1 MNIYQ
6 SIFLALLIGGSNVA
20 NSDSISEKLSALLR
34 PIESMSANFTQQLF
48 DADDSEVELF
58 EGVFKLAKPGKMLWH
73 IKQPMEQKL
82 VSDGEVLWIYDPD
95 LEQVVIES
103 FADKIKSTPIALF
116 NGQVADLDSRYTI
129 TQQHTERST
138 EIFTLSPKDTSSLFS
153 RIDITFVDSVPQ
165 SIAVID
171 TFEQRTLIV
180 FDKLSVNPLFD
191 PSIFSF
197 IIPNQ
202 VDVINNVRWSI

>member
-48 DADDSEVELF
+48 DADDSELELF

-103 FADKIKSTPIALF
+103 FANKIKSTPIALF

-202 VDVINNVRWSI
+202 VDVINNVR

>member
-116 NGQVADLDSRYTI
+116 NGQVADLDTRYTI

>member
-48 DADDSEVELF
+48 DADDSELELF

-202 VDVINNVRWSI
+202 VDVINNVR

>member
-202 VDVINNVRWSI
+202 VDVINNVR

>member
-153 RIDITFVDSVPQ
+153 RIDITFVDSMPQ

-202 VDVINNVRWSI
+202 VDVINNVR

>member
-48 DADDSEVELF
+48 DADDSELELF

-153 RIDITFVDSVPQ
+153 LS
-165 SIAVID
+165 
-171 TFEQRTLIV
+171 LIH
-180 FDKLSVNPLFD
+180 
-191 PSIFSF
+191 I
-197 IIPNQ
+197 
-202 VDVINNVRWSI
+202 

>member
-153 RIDITFVDSVPQ
+153 IIDITFVDSVPQ

-202 VDVINNVRWSI
+202 VDVINNVR

>member
-48 DADDSEVELF
+48 DADDSELELF

-116 NGQVADLDSRYTI
+116 NGQVANLDSRYTI

-202 VDVINNVRWSI
+202 VDVINNVR

>member
-1 MNIYQ
+1 
-6 SIFLALLIGGSNVA
+6 
-20 NSDSISEKLSALLR
+20 
-34 PIESMSANFTQQLF
+34 MSANFTQQLF
-48 DADDSEVELF
+48 DADDSELELF

-138 EIFTLSPKDTSSLFS
+138 EIFTLSPKDTRSLFS

-202 VDVINNVRWSI
+202 VDVINNVR

>member
-1 MNIYQ
+1 VTGVQTCALPIY
-6 SIFLALLIGGSNVA
+6 
-20 NSDSISEKLSALLR
+20 
-34 PIESMSANFTQQLF
+34 
-48 DADDSEVELF
+48 
-58 EGVFKLAKPGKMLWH
+58 
-73 IKQPMEQKL
+73 
-82 VSDGEVLWIYDPD
+82 
-95 LEQVVIES
+95 
-103 FADKIKSTPIALF
+103 
-116 NGQVADLDSRYTI
+116 GQVADLDTRYTI

-202 VDVINNVRWSI
+202 VDVINNVR

>member
-48 DADDSEVELF
+48 DADDSELELF
-58 EGVFKLAKPGKMLWH
+58 KGVFKLAKPGKMLWH

-202 VDVINNVRWSI
+202 VDVINNVR

>member
-180 FDKLSVNPLFD
+180 FDKLSINPLFD

-202 VDVINNVRWSI
+202 VDVINNVR

>member
-48 DADDSEVELF
+48 DSDDSELELF

-202 VDVINNVRWSI
+202 VDVINNVR

>member
-116 NGQVADLDSRYTI
+116 NGQVADLDTRYTI

-202 VDVINNVRWSI
+202 VDVINNVR

>member
-1 MNIYQ
+1 
-6 SIFLALLIGGSNVA
+6 
-20 NSDSISEKLSALLR
+20 
-34 PIESMSANFTQQLF
+34 
-48 DADDSEVELF
+48 
-58 EGVFKLAKPGKMLWH
+58 MLWH

-202 VDVINNVRWSI
+202 VDVINNVR

>member
-48 DADDSEVELF
+48 DADDSELELF

-153 RIDITFVDSVPQ
+153 IIDITFVDSVPQ

-202 VDVINNVRWSI
+202 VDVINNVR

>member
-48 DADDSEVELF
+48 DADDSELELF

-180 FDKLSVNPLFD
+180 FDKLSINPLFD

-202 VDVINNVRWSI
+202 VDVINNVR

>member
-6 SIFLALLIGGSNVA
+6 SIFLALLLGGSNVA

-48 DADDSEVELF
+48 DADDSELELF

-153 RIDITFVDSVPQ
+153 RIDITFVDSMPQ

-202 VDVINNVRWSI
+202 VDVINNVR

>member
-48 DADDSEVELF
+48 DADDSELELF

-165 SIAVID
+165 SLAVID

-202 VDVINNVRWSI
+202 VDVINNVR

>member
-103 FADKIKSTPIALF
+103 YADKIKSTPIALF

-202 VDVINNVRWSI
+202 VDVINNVR

>member
-103 FADKIKSTPIALF
+103 FAGKIKSTPIALF

-202 VDVINNVRWSI
+202 VDVINNVR

>member
-48 DADDSEVELF
+48 DADDSELELF

>member
-20 NSDSISEKLSALLR
+20 NSDSISEKLPALLR

-48 DADDSEVELF
+48 EADDSEVELF

-103 FADKIKSTPIALF
+103 FADKIKSTPITLF

-202 VDVINNVRWSI
+202 VDVINNVR

>member
-20 NSDSISEKLSALLR
+20 SSDSISEKLSALLR

-48 DADDSEVELF
+48 DADDSELELF

-202 VDVINNVRWSI
+202 VDVINNVR

>member
-48 DADDSEVELF
+48 DADDSELELF

-138 EIFTLSPKDTSSLFS
+138 EIFTLSPKDTRSLFS

-202 VDVINNVRWSI
+202 VDVINNVR

>member
-6 SIFLALLIGGSNVA
+6 SIFLALLIWGSNVA
-20 NSDSISEKLSALLR
+20 SSDSISEKLSALLR

-202 VDVINNVRWSI
+202 VDVINNVR

>member
-48 DADDSEVELF
+48 DADDSELELF

-116 NGQVADLDSRYTI
+116 NGQVADLDTRYTI

-202 VDVINNVRWSI
+202 VDVINNVR